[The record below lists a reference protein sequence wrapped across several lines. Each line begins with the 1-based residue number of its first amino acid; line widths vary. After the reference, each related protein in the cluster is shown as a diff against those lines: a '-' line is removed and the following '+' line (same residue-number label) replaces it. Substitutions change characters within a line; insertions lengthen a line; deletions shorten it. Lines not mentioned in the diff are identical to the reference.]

1 MNQRSPSLPVQA
13 FILDAAIM
21 VSSVVYSAEKL
32 AGEICLSAT
41 PVNKEVKKALE
52 VICEHEVVLWGL
64 LGKGLMMKSHLG
76 NRTKMRN
83 SLLLSVLSALFVV
96 CGNSNVRAQDDDI
109 RDTREPSV
117 GSKDILERFIGE
129 LVLITPGKGVFPAS
143 VETAAGELR
152 LEGSLSISCYET
164 TQELYQ
170 VVMGK
175 NPSRWQGPRNSVE
188 SVSYQDAERFCD
200 RLTPI
205 LRQSNLI
212 DEAANVRL
220 PTDTEWEYCCR
231 GGSAEPFCFGSLADL
246 GKTLDQYA
254 WHTGNAAGNDPAVG
268 VLQPNVFGLYDVHG
282 YLWEFVDAHKHVED
296 AQQKDAPG
304 PVVWAMGGSWRDSAA
319 QLAADSRIPIPKY
332 ASSDAVG
339 FRCVVSQPPAKPK
352 NLSNR

>member
-1 MNQRSPSLPVQA
+1 
-13 FILDAAIM
+13 
-21 VSSVVYSAEKL
+21 
-32 AGEICLSAT
+32 
-41 PVNKEVKKALE
+41 
-52 VICEHEVVLWGL
+52 
-64 LGKGLMMKSHLG
+64 
-76 NRTKMRN
+76 MRN
-83 SLLLSVLSALFVV
+83 SLLLSLLSALFVV

-129 LVLITPGKGVFPAS
+129 LVLITPGKGVFPES

-152 LEGSLSISCYET
+152 LEGGISISCYET

-188 SVSYQDAERFCD
+188 SVSYQDVERFCD
-200 RLTPI
+200 RLTAI
-205 LRQSNLI
+205 LHQSNLI

-220 PTDTEWEYCCR
+220 PTDSEWEYCCR
-231 GGSAEPFCFGSLADL
+231 GGSAEPFCFGSLTDL
-246 GKTLDQYA
+246 AKTLDRYA

-282 YLWEFVDAHKHVED
+282 YLWEFVDTPKHVKA
-296 AQQKDAPG
+296 AQQKDAQG
-304 PVVWAMGGSWRDSAA
+304 PLVWAMGGSWRDSAV

-332 ASSDAVG
+332 ASSDAIG
-339 FRCVVSQPPAKPK
+339 FRCVVSRPLTKPK
-352 NLSNR
+352 NLSNQ